1 MRTCTYFKNEMVICS
16 LSFLFFTGNGA
27 VPDVVFHCCSPFAPS
42 FTDALLHTLAITNG
56 YLSCL
61 PINLKDR
68 KYTDDWVLLKVY
80 HCFPEYSKRRSGV
93 MMMTAST
100 IKINIPGRQNWTLV
114 GMAHPSGKKSHWRCG
129 FYVSKCDLC
138 GWKTSRWAISVTHV
152 WKKHSA

>member
-16 LSFLFFTGNGA
+16 LSFLFFTGNGV

-80 HCFPEYSKRRSGV
+80 HCFPEYGKRRSGV

-114 GMAHPSGKKSHWRCG
+114 GMAHPSGKKSH
-129 FYVSKCDLC
+129 
-138 GWKTSRWAISVTHV
+138 
-152 WKKHSA
+152 